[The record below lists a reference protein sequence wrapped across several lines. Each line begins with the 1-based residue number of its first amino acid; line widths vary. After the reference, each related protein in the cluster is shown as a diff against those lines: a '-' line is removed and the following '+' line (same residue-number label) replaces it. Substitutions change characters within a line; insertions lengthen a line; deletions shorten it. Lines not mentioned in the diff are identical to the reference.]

1 MALTLPRIFFYANLH
16 ISNLFSIFAHKIVQ
30 KEDPPMNT
38 EEQTPQTGNR
48 SLDLCRRTVTTESF
62 IAEAKEIYG
71 DRYDYS
77 KVEYKNKDHR
87 VTIICPI
94 HGEFQVYAREHLDG
108 KGCPKCEKGEKF
120 LKKLHEKFG
129 DKFGL
134 EQFVYESSTTPVTLI
149 CPTHGAFSKLPNPI
163 LSSPCGCPEC
173 GLQPMKEAQAAN
185 EAKKRAKQE
194 AAEQAKAQQIAELD
208 ERIRRIKHDMQ
219 LWLDKPTQTTEK
231 KLNVH
236 RVAWVLYQRLVDAH
250 IDDIRYSS
258 KLREEYRKPNLV
270 SPEEARLHSGYTEG
284 DLLYRFP
291 GEAPNPK
298 FIENHD
304 NCIFSSFPTLEL
316 ALNHRDC
323 YISFKDGDLYILEKH
338 YQPQDYQPANISI
351 PTSISLPS
359 SFVSIDFETLYA
371 QRVSACSVG
380 LVKYKD
386 GKQVD
391 RYYSLIRPPFE
402 YEGKTGFAL
411 TRIHGF
417 REEDL
422 VSERTMK
429 SILPEIEKFV
439 GDLPLVAHNASV
451 EKGCLR
457 DTIAFYGLKT
467 SLKYENIYDTLYL
480 SKDVEKQ
487 LDIYEEGEGTHT
499 LDAVCR
505 RFGVCEQHHHNALD
519 DAEMCGNLILA
530 FKAALENGKVVPVE
544 IEKVQEPLEQE
555 DQPQEETGLFS
566 FFRKIFN

>member
-1 MALTLPRIFFYANLH
+1 M
-16 ISNLFSIFAHKIVQ
+16 SQ
-30 KEDPPMNT
+30 
-38 EEQTPQTGNR
+38 EEQQPLTGNR

-87 VTIICPI
+87 VTIICPV
-94 HGEFQVYAREHLDG
+94 HGEFQVFAREHLDG

-149 CPTHGAFSKLPNPI
+149 CPTHGAFTRLPNPI

-173 GLQPMKEAQAAN
+173 GLQPMREAQAAN

-208 ERIRRIKHDMQ
+208 ERIRRIKQDMQ
-219 LWLDKPTQTTEK
+219 RWLNNPTDATTK
-231 KLNVH
+231 RLGVG
-236 RVAWVLYQRLVDAH
+236 VAWQLYQRLVDAR
-250 IDDIRYSS
+250 IDDVRYESN
-258 KLREEYRKPNLV
+258 LRKEYRKPYFV
-270 SPEEARLHSGYTEG
+270 SPEDAKHFPEYEDG
-284 DLLYRFP
+284 DLLYRYP
-291 GEAPNPK
+291 SEAPHPL
-298 FIENHD
+298 FIEDHKKHP
-304 NCIFSSFPTLEL
+304 FSFFAPNRPTLRE
-316 ALNHRDC
+316 ALEHREC
-323 YISFKDGDLYILEKH
+323 EVYFKGENLYILFKFSHNWRNQQPTIDIRSPKH
-338 YQPQDYQPANISI
+338 
-351 PTSISLPS
+351 ISLPK

-386 GKQVD
+386 GKPVD
-391 RYYSLIRPPFE
+391 HYYSLIRPPFE

-417 REEDL
+417 RESDL
-422 VSERTMK
+422 VNERTMK
-429 SILPEIEKFV
+429 SILPELEKFI

-467 SLKYENIYDTLYL
+467 SLKYDTMFDTLYL

-487 LDIYEEGEGTHT
+487 LDIYEDGEGTHT

-505 RFGVCEQHHHNALD
+505 RFGVCEGKHHNALD

-530 FKAALENGKVVPVE
+530 FQAALDNGKVVPLK
-544 IEKVQEPLEQE
+544 IEPIQETATQE
-555 DQPQEETGLFS
+555 KPEEDSGLFT
-566 FFRKIFN
+566 FIKRWFN

>member
-1 MALTLPRIFFYANLH
+1 M
-16 ISNLFSIFAHKIVQ
+16 SQ
-30 KEDPPMNT
+30 
-38 EEQTPQTGNR
+38 EEQQLTGNR
-48 SLDLCRRTVTTESF
+48 SLDMCRRTVTTESF

-77 KVEYKNKDHR
+77 KVEYKNRDHR

-120 LKKLHEKFG
+120 LAKLHEKFG

-134 EQFVYESSTTPVTLI
+134 EQFVYDSSTTPVTLI
-149 CPTHGAFSKLPNPI
+149 CPTHGAFSRLPNAI
-163 LSSPCGCPEC
+163 LGSSCGCPDC
-173 GLQPMKEAQAAN
+173 GLQPMREAQAAN
-185 EAKKRAKQE
+185 EAKKRVKQE
-194 AAEQAKAQQIAELD
+194 AAEQAKADLFAELD
-208 ERIRRIKHDMQ
+208 ERIRLIKEDIHT
-219 LWLDKPTQTTEK
+219 WICKPTKAVEK
-231 KLNVH
+231 RLGVEGVPW
-236 RVAWVLYQRLVDAH
+236 RLYQRLVDAR
-250 IDDIRYSS
+250 IDDVRYSS
-258 KLREEYRKPNLV
+258 HAREEYRKPFLV
-270 SPEEARLHSGYTEG
+270 APEDAKSFPSYEEG

-291 GEAPNPK
+291 GEGPSLLFLERFSESPYK
-298 FIENHD
+298 FA
-304 NCIFSSFPTLEL
+304 SSLAKELE
-316 ALNHRDC
+316 HRDC
-323 YISFKDGDLYILEKH
+323 EIYFKGENLYILFKYSH
-338 YQPQDYQPANISI
+338 YWSYKEQSEQSI
-351 PTSISLPS
+351 PKIPAFKLIKLPD

-391 RYYSLIRPPFE
+391 HYYSLIRPPFE
-402 YEGKTGFAL
+402 YEGKKGFAL
-411 TRIHGF
+411 THIHGF

-467 SLKYENIYDTLYL
+467 DLAYDNIFDTLYL
-480 SKDVEKQ
+480 SKDIEKQ

-530 FKAALENGKVVPVE
+530 FKAALENGHVVQLEFEQHP
-544 IEKVQEPLEQE
+544 EPTQQPNE
-555 DQPQEETGLFS
+555 PQEETGFFS
-566 FFRKIFN
+566 FFKKIFGN